1 MSKSLIQTINPS
13 SQAVAV
19 DGIITLGSVL
29 RRFGCNLRLNGNA
42 IEAEGEG
49 YYTIDCDVT
58 VTPTAAGTVSIALY
72 ANGAPIAGATATGS
86 TSVAGNPITLPI
98 STTIRRNCCCGA
110 TPITCVL
117 TAGAGNVTNIN
128 TRVVKE

>member
-19 DGIITLGSVL
+19 DGIIPLGSVL
-29 RRFGCNLRLNGNA
+29 RRFGCNLRLSGNA
-42 IEAEGEG
+42 IEVEGEG

-58 VTPTAAGTVSIALY
+58 AVPTAAGDVTIALY
-72 ANGAPIAGATATGS
+72 ADGVPIAGATATG
-86 TSVAGNPITLPI
+86 TGTAGAPITLPI
-98 STTIRRNCCCGA
+98 STTIRRICCGA
-110 TPITCVL
+110 TSITCVL

-128 TRVVKE
+128 MRVVKE